1 MIWEQLT
8 DYNALSARAAKLLLG
23 EIRQNPQLVLGLP
36 TGRTP
41 AGMYQRVVKECVSQ
55 DDVIPSGE
63 DREES
68 GRRAAPRHHHP
79 DSSRSS
85 ALGMTEH
92 HCFREVTTFN
102 LDEYVGIPREHE
114 GSYST
119 YMKRNLFDHVDID
132 PSRMHIPNG
141 NARDLDMECRH
152 YEQEIEDLGGIDLMF
167 LGLGRNGHIGFNE
180 PGTPFRSRTR
190 VVDLSES
197 TRTAN
202 ASYFPDGH
210 VPSQAIT
217 MGIATILSSKRIVL
231 LAAGNGKQDAIARL
245 RSRAITV
252 DFPASALWTHAN
264 VHVLVA

>member
-1 MIWEQLT
+1 MIWEQLK
-8 DYNALSARAAKLLLG
+8 DYEALSARAAKILLG
-23 EIRQNPQLVLGLP
+23 EIRQNPRLVLGLP

-41 AGMYQRVVKECVSQ
+41 IGMYQRVTQ
-55 DDVIPSGE
+55 DCKAE
-63 DREES
+63 Y
-68 GRRAAPRHHHP
+68 
-79 DSSRSS
+79 
-85 ALGMTEH
+85 
-92 HCFREVTTFN
+92 HCFREVTSFN

-119 YMKRNLFDHVDID
+119 YMKRNLFEHVDID
-132 PSRMHIPNG
+132 PSRTHIPNG

-190 VVDLSES
+190 VVELSES
-197 TRTAN
+197 TRNAN

-231 LAAGNGKQDAIARL
+231 LATGNGKQDAIARL
-245 RSRAITV
+245 RSRAISV